1 MNLKEF
7 VELWKTTM
15 NTPSPPTVFISQKL
29 TPEQDEKI
37 DTLITPYIRQEGCVL
52 HSVDRLPGHHDPRS
66 FWCGRSVYRYKF
78 IPSDNIADFQV
89 KPPVKTLNS
98 NL

>member
-1 MNLKEF
+1 MNLREF

-15 NTPSPPTVFISQKL
+15 NTPSPPTAFISQKL
-29 TPEQDEKI
+29 TPEQHEKI
-37 DTLITPYIRQEGCVL
+37 ETIVTPHFHLDGCVL
-52 HSVDRLPGHHDPRS
+52 HSVDRLSGHHDPRP
-66 FWCGRSVYRYKF
+66 VYRFKH
-78 IPSDNIADFQV
+78 IPSENIADFQI

>member
-15 NTPSPPTVFISQKL
+15 NIPSPPTVFISQKL

-37 DTLITPYIRQEGCVL
+37 DTLVTPYIREKGCVL
-52 HSVDRLPGHHDPRS
+52 HSVDRLRGYHDPRP
-66 FWCGRSVYRYKF
+66 VYRYKF

>member
-37 DTLITPYIRQEGCVL
+37 DTLVTSYIRQEGCVL
-52 HSVDRLPGHHDPRS
+52 HSVDRMLDNHDPRP
-66 FWCGRSVYRYKF
+66 VYRYKF

>member
-37 DTLITPYIRQEGCVL
+37 DTLVTPHIHLDGCVL
-52 HSVDRLPGHHDPRS
+52 HSVDRLPGHHDPRP
-66 FWCGRSVYRYKF
+66 VYRYKF